1 MDDQNLDSSEKKGN
15 KKILLTL
22 FIIALIVVNGVLV
35 YLNFKNKDEIEV
47 AQTEKE
53 QVSEEL
59 KGTSAKLDSISN
71 ELDIRIA
78 EVTKLGGDVES
89 LMKMKEQL
97 EADKKSL
104 RGANRLSARNYEEK
118 IRTYEELLVA
128 RDKEIERVKKV
139 NDQLFTENTTLKT
152 QKNQLNDSIN
162 TIEQEKKKLSEQV
175 AIASVLKT
183 ENLAINVINAKGKEK
198 SGGEYKSRQVDKI
211 KISFNLAENSVA
223 KIESKDIMM
232 RLIEPDGATLYDT
245 GMGGGTFTADGK
257 EAYYTAKQ
265 EILFDNTRQQ
275 VSFVYSKGTPY
286 KEGRHTVE
294 LYADGFRIG
303 TGTFVIK

>member
-1 MDDQNLDSSEKKGN
+1 MDEHNLDNTEKQGN

-22 FIIALIVVNGVLV
+22 FIIALIVLNGILF
-35 YLNFKNKDEIEV
+35 YLNFKNRDEIEV
-47 AQTEKE
+47 AQTEKA

-89 LMKMKEQL
+89 LMKVKEQL
-97 EADKKSL
+97 EADKNSL
-104 RGANRLSARNYEEK
+104 RSSNRLSARNYEEK
-118 IRTYEELLVA
+118 IRTYEALLIE
-128 RDKEIERVKKV
+128 RDKEIDRVKKV

-152 QKNQLNDSIN
+152 QKNRLNDSISN
-162 TIEQEKKKLSEQV
+162 IVQEKQKLTEQV

-183 ENLAINVINAKGKEK
+183 ENLVINAVNAKGKERE
-198 SGGEYKSRQVDKI
+198 GGEYKGRQVEKI
-211 KISFNLAENSVA
+211 KITFNLAENSVA

-257 EAYYTAKQ
+257 ETYYTAKQ

-275 VSFVYSKGTPY
+275 VSFTYSKGTPY
-286 KEGRHTVE
+286 KQGRHTVE
-294 LYADGFRIG
+294 LFADGYRIG
-303 TGTFVIK
+303 TGSFVIK

>member
-1 MDDQNLDSSEKKGN
+1 MDDQNLDNSEKKGN

-22 FIIALIVVNGVLV
+22 FIIALIGLNVFLI
-35 YLNFKNKDEIEV
+35 YLHFKNKEEIED
-47 AQTEKE
+47 AQNKKE

-59 KGTSAKLDSISN
+59 KGTSDKLDSISN

-89 LMKMKEQL
+89 LVKVKEQL
-97 EADKKSL
+97 ELDKKSL
-104 RGANRLSARNYEEK
+104 RGANRLSAQKYEEK
-118 IRTYEELLVA
+118 IKTYEELLVA
-128 RDKEIERVKKV
+128 RDKDIEKLKKV

-152 QKNQLNDSIN
+152 QKNQLNDSIS
-162 TIEQEKKKLSEQV
+162 TIEQEKQKLSEKV
-175 AIASVLKT
+175 AIASVLRT
-183 ENLAINVINAKGKEK
+183 ENLSIRAINAKGKEK
-198 SGGEYKSRQVDKI
+198 EGGEYKARQVEKI

-257 EAYYTAKQ
+257 DTYYTAKQ
-265 EILFDNTRQQ
+265 EILFDNSRQQ
-275 VSFVYSKGTPY
+275 VSFVYSKGAPY

-294 LYADGFRIG
+294 LYADGFKIG

>member
-1 MDDQNLDSSEKKGN
+1 MDEHNLDNSEKQGS

-22 FIIALIVVNGVLV
+22 FIVALIVLNAILF
-35 YLNFKNKDEIEV
+35 YLNFKNRDEIEV
-47 AQTEKE
+47 AQTEKA
-53 QVSEEL
+53 QISEEL
-59 KGTSAKLDSISN
+59 KSTSTKLDSISN

-78 EVTKLGGDVES
+78 EVSKLGGDVES
-89 LMKMKEQL
+89 LMKVKEQL
-97 EADKKSL
+97 ENDKASL
-104 RGANRLSARNYEEK
+104 RNANRLSASTYQDK
-118 IRTYEELLVA
+118 IRTYEALLVE
-128 RDKEIERVKKV
+128 RDKEIDKLKKV

-152 QKNQLNDSIN
+152 QKNRLNDSISN
-162 TIEQEKKKLSEQV
+162 IAQEKQKLTEQV

-183 ENLAINVINAKGKEK
+183 ENLVINAINAKGKERD
-198 SGGEYKSRQVDKI
+198 GGEYKARQVEKI

-257 EAYYTAKQ
+257 ETYYTAKQ

-275 VSFVYSKGTPY
+275 VSFIYSKGAPY
-286 KEGRHTVE
+286 KQGRHTVE

-303 TGTFVIK
+303 SGTFVIK

>member
-1 MDDQNLDSSEKKGN
+1 MDDQNLDNSEKKGN

-22 FIIALIVVNGVLV
+22 FIIALLVLNGVLI
-35 YLNFKNKDEIEV
+35 YLHFKNKEEIEV
-47 AQTEKE
+47 AQTEKT

-89 LMKMKEQL
+89 LVKVKEQL
-97 EADKKSL
+97 ELDKKSL
-104 RGANRLSARNYEEK
+104 RGANRLSLQKYEEK

-152 QKNQLNDSIN
+152 QKNQLNDSIS
-162 TIEQEKKKLSEQV
+162 TIEQEKKKLSQQV

-183 ENLAINVINAKGKEK
+183 ENLSIRAINAKGKEK
-198 SGGEYKSRQVDKI
+198 EGGEYKARQVDKI

-257 EAYYTAKQ
+257 ETYYTARQ

-275 VSFVYSKGTPY
+275 VSFVYAKGTPY

-294 LYADGFRIG
+294 LYADGFKIG